1 MRVQQVGI
9 IQLFDEYEGR
19 LSRALPTGETSQP
32 YHVSLPDGSLM
43 KMAGLYDVWK
53 NAEGNQVFTYTIIT
67 IASRGTKLSWLHDRM
82 PVILNDESQEVFSA
96 HTTPDSLAFLGLKF
110 FRFPPSKKQWL
121 DVEAFAGKSAVE
133 KFVKPYMKELE
144 FIRMTSNLHGPLPES
159 ASRGQEILSAFLR
172 TPPSKK
178 PKREHLE
185 SPEEDKQNLAK
196 TSPSIMDS
204 SKHVDVEKPKDAGKA
219 RSEKTTAVDT
229 EAKEQMKSTP
239 ESASKAWKTT
249 SLPVKRG
256 LSARGEHA
264 CCAALRLYFVL

>member
-1 MRVQQVGI
+1 MLVQQVGI
-9 IQLFDEYEGR
+9 IQLFDEYELR

-82 PVILNDESQEVFSA
+82 PVILNDESQE
-96 HTTPDSLAFLGLKF
+96 
-110 FRFPPSKKQWL
+110 QWL
-121 DVEAFAGKSAVE
+121 DVEAFAGKSAVDQ
-133 KFVKPYMKELE
+133 FVKPYMKELE

-204 SKHVDVEKPKDAGKA
+204 SKDVDVEKSKDAGKA